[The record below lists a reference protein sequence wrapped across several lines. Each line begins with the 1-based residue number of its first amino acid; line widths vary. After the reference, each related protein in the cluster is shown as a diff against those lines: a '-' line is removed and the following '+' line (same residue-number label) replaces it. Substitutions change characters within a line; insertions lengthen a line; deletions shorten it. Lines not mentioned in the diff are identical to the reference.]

1 MHSPISTMYVHLS
14 PSRRLLQS
22 HVHLQISWGTK
33 QDTTV
38 DTDLGAVIQDSH
50 SQVDVEM
57 LAEAAD
63 ANELYEDALQ
73 NLKHRMPVSR
83 GNATVSIAEREQ
95 VAKDYYASVRTNV
108 CASSSSISPVFL
120 EYCRRIC
127 RFFWCGSCQT

>member
-1 MHSPISTMYVHLS
+1 MDLTVSLS
-14 PSRRLLQS
+14 ASYAFSNLDDVCTPVTVSASLQP

-33 QDTTV
+33 QDTTI
-38 DTDLGAVIQDSH
+38 DIDLGAVIQDSH

-83 GNATVSIAEREQ
+83 GNATVSIAEKEQ

-108 CASSSSISPVFL
+108 RASSSSTSLVFL
-120 EYCRRIC
+120 
-127 RFFWCGSCQT
+127 